1 MSTIDTPMIT
11 KQSFLA
17 GLVKTTRLNAEYE
30 FIRQCAKEGGFS
42 TLMYLYECLNG
53 DNLPAGIPDWARRG
67 AAEHIVDSL
76 ALTPGLAQANAAL
89 ALVAFSPTLSNDNL
103 PWQQPVAALASKL
116 VAKQS
121 PEVVAAILHNLRP
134 KTDQQE
140 MAALILYE
148 GVLRKKIAARSKSI
162 QELHDDLSQAGHSLA
177 WLPLELHE
185 IERHITLM
193 TYHFGG
199 ASVELPLPFGPD
211 TRASATPIPTSSLN
225 LALHETTTE
234 KEARL
239 ISSAV
244 DRWTRFSNGQIEA
257 GVFAAERILPPDN
270 SFLLSLKLKS
280 LAPESSHLVSAHL
293 SAAEAFSIL
302 FAAAEAGGA
311 YPSGYHGAYGRLFAW
326 QSVTGLVGA
335 DEEDSFADVS
345 ALAESCD
352 WSFYEASND
361 WFYQV
366 AWDIGLVCVRPG
378 RKQVALLAATDTD

>member
-1 MSTIDTPMIT
+1 MIT

-30 FIRQCAKEGGFS
+30 FIRQCAKEGDFS
-42 TLMYLYECLNG
+42 TLMYLYERLNG

-67 AAEHIVDSL
+67 AADHIVDSL

-89 ALVAFSPTLSNDNL
+89 ALVASSSTLSNDNL
-103 PWQQPVAALASKL
+103 PWRQPAAALASKL
-116 VAKQS
+116 VAKQP
-121 PEVVAAILHNLRP
+121 PEVVEAILHNLRP

-148 GVLRKKIAARSKSI
+148 GVLRKKIAAHSKFT
-162 QELHDDLSQAGHSLA
+162 QQLRDDLSEDSHPLA

-185 IERHITLM
+185 MECCITLM
-193 TYHFGG
+193 AYYFYE
-199 ASVELPLPFGPD
+199 ANVEIPFGPD
-211 TRASATPIPTSSLN
+211 ARVAATPIPTSAFN
-225 LALHETTTE
+225 LIMQETTTE

-244 DRWTRFSNGQIEA
+244 DRWARFSNGQIEA
-257 GVFAAERILPPDN
+257 GVFTAEEALPTDN
-270 SFLLSLKLKS
+270 TFLPSIKLKS
-280 LAPESSHLVSAHL
+280 LALGSSYPVSAHL
-293 SAAEAFSIL
+293 SAADAFSIL

-311 YPSGYHGAYGRLFAW
+311 YCGGHYGAYGRLLAW
-326 QSVTGLVGA
+326 RSVAGLVGA
-335 DEEDSFADVS
+335 DEGDSFADVS

-352 WSFYEASND
+352 WSSYEAAND

-378 RKQVALLAATDTD
+378 RKQVAILAATDTD